1 MHNAVGKQCR
11 LLKPIRDPNGK
22 TRYREEINPTVI
34 RVTVNLDREMY
45 HVRLNDGL
53 IMILFPR
60 EIEIIEEENG

>member
-11 LLKPIRDPNGK
+11 LLKPIGDPNGK